1 MCHTMQENC
10 GGKGQGVGKSSRSAG
25 VKLNSLVVGSVWHQ
39 QRLHLWCNLW
49 SVEKIR
55 ACSLTMNLL
64 LLLTTVFT

>member
-1 MCHTMQENC
+1 MCHTMQENW
-10 GGKGQGVGKSSRSAG
+10 GAGAKGEVLGNQAG